1 MRLAPLC
8 SYVLARAVT
17 DRGRREPEE
26 VFMTMRSDQ
35 YDDDLFD
42 ERRSGIPPPGRLG
55 ASRNEMIGLIVA
67 LVIFAV
73 MALGF
78 VYESMP

>member
-1 MRLAPLC
+1 
-8 SYVLARAVT
+8 
-17 DRGRREPEE
+17 
-26 VFMTMRSDQ
+26 MTMRSDQ